1 MHGIQHKFD
10 LPLPQLFSECKTGLP
25 WFHIFPARPKPA
37 KAVKQK
43 STKKNTPS
51 SSTAYVNVD
60 LRSKDNNPV
69 VYIEQDFNTTTKA
82 ASKVAR
88 TQSTETEAEEEVEE
102 VEVEGAVDAG
112 AAHQSV
118 YYNDDV
124 YMTSEGARL
133 KLDSSQQHLL
143 NKLSGVDMAKEFKV
157 GLFHMLCLLSLL
169 LKRL

>member
-1 MHGIQHKFD
+1 MISH
-10 LPLPQLFSECKTGLP
+10 LL
-25 WFHIFPARPKPA
+25 PARPKSA
-37 KAVKQK
+37 KARKQK

-60 LRSKDNNPV
+60 LRNKDNNPAV
-69 VYIEQDFNTTTKA
+69 CIEQDVNSTTKA

-102 VEVEGAVDAG
+102 AEVEGAVDVG

-133 KLDSSQQHLL
+133 KLDSIQQHLL
-143 NKLSGVDMAKEFKV
+143 NKLRGDDMAKEFKV
-157 GLFHMLCLLSLL
+157 GFFHMLRLSLL